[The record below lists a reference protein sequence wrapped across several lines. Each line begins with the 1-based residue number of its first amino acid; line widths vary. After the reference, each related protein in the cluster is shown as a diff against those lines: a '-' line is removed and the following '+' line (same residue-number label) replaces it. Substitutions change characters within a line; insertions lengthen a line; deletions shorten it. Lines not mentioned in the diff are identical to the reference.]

1 MTREANRVLNRD
13 YKVSWI
19 VPEKL
24 RRGSPYEDSCSMC
37 RRNFTFCLAGLIFLG
52 LTQGSHCQDLPTT
65 LPGTEPL
72 TIDEPLDEVM
82 VSGISRFALRAL
94 ADSPIQ
100 REAPWKRDYKSKEA
114 YAKSVETNR
123 AHLRK
128 IIGAVD
134 QRVLPEGFD
143 LIAKQGHDGV
153 IAHSE
158 ELIVYAVRWRVLAG
172 ITAEGLLLEPRAP
185 AAARVVAL
193 PDADWTPE
201 MYTGLFSGIGNH
213 QSMPRR
219 LAANGIQ
226 VIVPTLISRAD
237 TYSGSPL
244 VAYTNQPHREFIYR
258 QSFEMGRHII
268 GYEVQKVEAA
278 VDQFELLNQ
287 RQSVDLPIAV
297 VGVGEG
303 GLLAL
308 HAAAVDPRIDTA
320 LVSGYFQSRERVWEE
335 PIYRNVWSL
344 LTEFGDAEIASLI
357 APRPLVVE
365 ACEVPEVLGPPAP
378 REGRRGTAAPGKIQT
393 CTLSDVRTEFDRA
406 KYHYDK
412 LGMPDRLNLVAGADG
427 KSPSGSE
434 QAVVSFLGNL
444 RIDHER
450 PAKAGTLK
458 PTVNQI
464 NSEER
469 QHRQVLELVEFTQ
482 QLMRHSQ
489 KARDDFWS
497 RADRTSVEKWIDS
510 AEFYRNYVWEELIG
524 KLPQPSMPLNVRTR
538 RVFAEPNYTGYEV
551 VLDVYPD
558 VVAAGILL
566 LPKSLQPM
574 EKRPVVVCQHG
585 LEGVPRDT
593 IAHDGQAYQYY
604 KSFAAELAKRGFIVY
619 APQNPYRGEDRFRV
633 LQRQSNPMKRS
644 LFSYIIRQH
653 ERTLQWLQTLPQVD
667 PKRIG
672 FYGLSY
678 GGKTAVRVPP
688 ILHEL
693 YALSICSADFNE
705 WIRKNTSAD
714 DSYSYLF
721 TGEYEMPEWNM
732 GHVAGYAELASLM
745 TPRPFMVERGHD
757 DGVAPD
763 EWVAAEYARVRR
775 HYDMLGLGDQTEI
788 EFFNGPHTIHGE
800 RTYQFLF
807 KHLNW
812 PGGQDN

>member
-1 MTREANRVLNRD
+1 
-13 YKVSWI
+13 
-19 VPEKL
+19 
-24 RRGSPYEDSCSMC
+24 MC
-37 RRNFTFCLAGLIFLG
+37 RQCTTAFLITLLFWELAHGV
-52 LTQGSHCQDLPTT
+52 QNQESPAT
-65 LPGTEPL
+65 LLGTEPL

-82 VSGISRFALRAL
+82 VRGISRFALRAI
-94 ADSPIQ
+94 AGSPTD
-100 REAPWKRDYKSKEA
+100 RDAKWARDYASTEA
-114 YAKSVETNR
+114 YSKSVETNR
-123 AHLRK
+123 AHLRT

-134 QRVLPEGFD
+134 QRVQPDGFE
-143 LIAKQGHDGV
+143 IVAKYGRDGV
-153 IAHSE
+153 VARSA
-158 ELIVYAVRWRVLAG
+158 ELTVYAIRWPVLPG
-172 ITAEGLLLEPRAP
+172 VTAEGLLLEPRAP
-185 AAARVVAL
+185 AVARVVAL

-201 MYTGLFSGIGNH
+201 MFAGLVSGIGNH
-213 QSMPRR
+213 QSLPRR
-219 LAANGIQ
+219 LAAGGVQ
-226 VIVPTLISRAD
+226 EIVPTLISRAD
-237 TYSGSPL
+237 TYSGSPR

-258 QSFEMGRHII
+258 QAFEMGRHII

-287 RQSVDLPIAV
+287 QQNVDLPIGV

-308 HAAAVDPRIDTA
+308 YAAAVDPRIDAA
-320 LVSGYFQSRERVWEE
+320 LVSGYFQTRERVWEE

-357 APRPLVVE
+357 APRALVVE
-365 ACEVPEVLGPPAP
+365 ACAVPEVAGPPTP
-378 REGRRGTAAPGKIQT
+378 RDGRRGTAAPGKIQT
-393 CTLSDVRTEFDRA
+393 CSLSDVRTEFDRA
-406 KYHYDK
+406 KQHYDK
-412 LGMPDRLNLVAGADG
+412 LGISDQIALVARADG
-427 KSPSGSE
+427 KVPSGSE
-434 QAVVSFLGNL
+434 LAVASFLANL
-444 RIDHER
+444 RIDREQSATDGVLQLTKDQID
-450 PAKAGTLK
+450 PA
-458 PTVNQI
+458 
-464 NSEER
+464 ER
-469 QHRQVLELVEFTQ
+469 QRRQFQELVEFTQ
-482 QLMRHSQ
+482 QLLRLSQ

-497 RADRTSVEKWIDS
+497 RADRTSVEKWVDS
-510 AEFYRNYVWEELIG
+510 AEFYRNYVWEEMIG
-524 KLPQPSMPLNVRTR
+524 KLPQPKMPPNVRTR
-538 RVFAEPNYTGYEV
+538 RIFDEPDYSGYEV

-558 VVAAGILL
+558 VIAAGILL
-566 LPKSLQPM
+566 MPKNLQPM

-593 IAHDGQAYQYY
+593 ITRDGDAYQYY
-604 KSFAAELAKRGFIVY
+604 KAFSAELAKRGLIVY
-619 APQNPYRGEDRFRV
+619 APQNPYRGADQFRV

-667 PKRIG
+667 AKRIG

-705 WIRKNTSAD
+705 WIRKNASAD

-775 HYDMLGLGDQTEI
+775 HYDKLGLGDQTEI
-788 EFFNGPHTIHGE
+788 EFFNGPHTINGE
-800 RTYQFLF
+800 RSYQFLH
-807 KHLNW
+807 KHLDW
-812 PGGQDN
+812 PSAHAN